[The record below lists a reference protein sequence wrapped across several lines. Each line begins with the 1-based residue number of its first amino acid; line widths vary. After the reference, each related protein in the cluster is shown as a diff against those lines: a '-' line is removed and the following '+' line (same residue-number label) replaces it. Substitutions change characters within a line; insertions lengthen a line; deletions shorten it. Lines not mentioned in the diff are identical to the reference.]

1 MSKIFRYLMMMV
13 GFYLGINWV
22 ADNPKKMKLLRAEV
36 DSAIDEGYKMANS
49 EIRSIKKEIEVQ

>member
-22 ADNPKKMKLLRAEV
+22 ADNPKKMKLLRAEMN
-36 DSAIDEGYKMANS
+36 SAIDEGYKMASS
-49 EIRSIKKEIEVQ
+49 EIKSIKREIDQ